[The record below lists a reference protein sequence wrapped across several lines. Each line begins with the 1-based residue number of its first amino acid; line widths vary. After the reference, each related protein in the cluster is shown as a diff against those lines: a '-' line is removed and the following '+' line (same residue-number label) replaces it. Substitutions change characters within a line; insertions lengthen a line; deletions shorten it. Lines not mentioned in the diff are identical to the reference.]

1 MLLIL
6 KTDELLKY
14 LKILL
19 IEDDAI
25 EVMKFKRVL
34 SNLGLNYTIIEANNG
49 EEALNLLNIKDQIP
63 NLILLDLNM
72 PRIDG
77 IEFLSN
83 LKKNDKLKHIPA
95 VVLTTSNNFKDLKKC
110 YEIGIAGYILKPLKY
125 EEYRT
130 KIENLLTYWS
140 MNELIIK

>member
-1 MLLIL
+1 MLL
-6 KTDELLKY
+6 KT

-19 IEDDAI
+19 IEDDVI

-34 SNLGLNYTIIEANNG
+34 SNLRLNHTIIEANNG
-49 EEALNLLNIKDQIP
+49 EEALELLNIKGQLP
-63 NLILLDLNM
+63 NIILLDLNM

-77 IEFLSN
+77 IEFLSR

-95 VVLTTSNNFKDLKKC
+95 VILTTSNNFKDLKKC
-110 YEIGIAGYILKPLKY
+110 FEIGIAGYILKPLKY
-125 EEYRT
+125 EEYMV
-130 KIENLLTYWS
+130 KIESLLTYWS

>member
-6 KTDELLKY
+6 KPDELLKS

-34 SNLGLNYTIIEANNG
+34 SNLEFNHTIVEANNG
-49 EEALNLLNIKDQIP
+49 EEGLKLLNIKDQMP
-63 NLILLDLNM
+63 NIILVDLNM

-83 LKKNDKLKHIPA
+83 LKMNDKLKHIPA
-95 VVLTTSNNFKDLKKC
+95 VVLTTSNNLKDLKKC

-125 EEYRT
+125 EEYTT
-130 KIENLLTYWS
+130 KIESLLTYWS

>member
-1 MLLIL
+1 ML
-6 KTDELLKY
+6 KT

-34 SNLGLNYTIIEANNG
+34 SNLRLNHSIVEANNG
-49 EEALNLLNIKDQIP
+49 EEALKILNIKDQMP
-63 NLILLDLNM
+63 NIILLDLNM
-72 PRIDG
+72 PKIDG

-83 LKKNDKLKHIPA
+83 LKKKDKLRHIPA
-95 VVLTTSNNFKDLKKC
+95 VVLTTSNNIKDLKKC

-125 EEYRT
+125 EDYIT
-130 KIENLLTYWS
+130 KIESLLTYWS
-140 MNELIIK
+140 MNELIIN